1 MQRRYCGSGIRYS
14 AFARP
19 TPENGNTAPPRPASP
34 PASPPRQ
41 ATACRSARRTVIVG
55 AGRVDAGERVGSV
68 RARGRACEPGTP
80 RARGTRPIGETV
92 RVRRTYAHAGSRTR
106 VTSMGGLYDAATL
119 RAPMPAVGPP
129 SREIWAF
136 VGKSSAA
143 GGNTTPAHVCCQTGT
158 CPNAFNVD
166 MRATV
171 ELGWSNSRVR
181 RSARKRRRRTRVG
194 ATRSRNF
201 REDRRASK
209 HAPTCA
215 QTAVWRSLRHTPK
228 FQKLAAP

>member
-1 MQRRYCGSGIRYS
+1 MTPVNASTASVRG
-14 AFARP
+14 AARVSRERNWRV
-19 TPENGNTAPPRPASP
+19 THV
-34 PASPPRQ
+34 
-41 ATACRSARRTVIVG
+41 RSAKPCGVQRTH
-55 AGRVDAGERVGSV
+55 
-68 RARGRACEPGTP
+68 
-80 RARGTRPIGETV
+80 
-92 RVRRTYAHAGSRTR
+92 AHAGSRTR

-129 SREIWAF
+129 SGEIWTF

-171 ELGWSNSRVR
+171 ELGWGNSRVR

-215 QTAVWRSLRHTPK
+215 QTAVWRSLLCVTLRNFKSWQHPEV
-228 FQKLAAP
+228 FPGGPPPQY

>member
-1 MQRRYCGSGIRYS
+1 MTPVNASTASVRG
-14 AFARP
+14 AARVSRERHWRV
-19 TPENGNTAPPRPASP
+19 THV
-34 PASPPRQ
+34 
-41 ATACRSARRTVIVG
+41 RSAKPRGVQRTH
-55 AGRVDAGERVGSV
+55 
-68 RARGRACEPGTP
+68 
-80 RARGTRPIGETV
+80 
-92 RVRRTYAHAGSRTR
+92 AHAGSRTR

-171 ELGWSNSRVR
+171 ELGGGVTAACADPRANDGGALVSARRVR
-181 RSARKRRRRTRVG
+181 ATFAKTEGRAKR
-194 ATRSRNF
+194 
-201 REDRRASK
+201 
-209 HAPTCA
+209 APTCA
-215 QTAVWRSLRHTPK
+215 QTAVSRSLRHTPK